1 MHGIRIYK
9 KTFWLWAVAVALW
22 ILLIAPASMA
32 ASEEEAEDDA
42 PVIGRK
48 AELYGIRPEKPVTIK
63 LKRDAKGG
71 YTWEITGDDPD
82 KVTDAD
88 TKLRQYINRNSK

>member
-1 MHGIRIYK
+1 MHGISIYK
-9 KTFWLWAVAVALW
+9 TFCSVTLAVALG
-22 ILLIAPASMA
+22 IMLIAPASMA
-32 ASEEEAEDDA
+32 ASEQEDEDDA

-63 LKRDAKGG
+63 LKRDAKGA